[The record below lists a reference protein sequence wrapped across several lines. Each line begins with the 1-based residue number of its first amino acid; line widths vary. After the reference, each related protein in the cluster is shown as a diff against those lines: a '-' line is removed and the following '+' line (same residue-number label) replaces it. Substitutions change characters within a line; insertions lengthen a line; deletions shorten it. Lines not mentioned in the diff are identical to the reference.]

1 MSVTLRV
8 HGALVSA
15 SGRAAL
21 LHDLVG
27 QPAALR
33 RVAEDAVL
41 GRALRAVADAV
52 DGGPLLL
59 SGMGASLY
67 AADVTA
73 AALRSDGLE
82 AWTLPASEL
91 AHHVSGLRDVP
102 LVLISQSGAS
112 AELSRVVEARGA
124 AAPVWCVTLNPAL
137 ALDGVTPLV
146 LPGALEQG
154 YAATRSFTSTLVG
167 LERLRS
173 ALGGPPLDTEAAVA
187 SVENGVA
194 TLRAP
199 MAAAA
204 RSLGGVGALVVTAR
218 GALKG
223 VAAYGA
229 LIAMELA
236 ALPASALDAGL
247 LRHGPIE
254 AFGPRFGVVALRA
267 ADAVASLT
275 GSLARTAQAYGSPTL
290 LLDAEGLGNGG
301 ADDVVLGN
309 ARLARGALGVAT
321 GGTDPPVAQRLRF
334 PAGDEL
340 ATWLGA
346 SVALQWLA
354 IGLAEVRG
362 RVPGEETRGSKVTL
376 EE

>member
-1 MSVTLRV
+1 MSVTLWV
-8 HGALVSA
+8 HGALVSEL
-15 SGRAAL
+15 GRAAL
-21 LHDLVG
+21 LHDLQG
-27 QPAALR
+27 QPAAVR

-41 GRALRAVADAV
+41 GQALRAVAEAV
-52 DGGPLLL
+52 DGGPLLM

-67 AADVTA
+67 AADVAA
-73 AALRSDGLE
+73 AALRADGLQV
-82 AWTLPASEL
+82 WTLPASEL

-112 AELSRVVEARGA
+112 VELARVVAARGA
-124 AAPVWCVTLNPAL
+124 GAPVWCLTLNPAL

-154 YAATRSFTSTLVG
+154 YAATRSFTSTLVA
-167 LERLRS
+167 LARLR
-173 ALGGPPLDTEAAVA
+173 AELGGPPVDADAAVA
-187 SVENGVA
+187 SVEGGVDA
-194 TLRAP
+194 LREP

-254 AFGPRFGVVALRA
+254 AFGPGFGVVALRA
-267 ADAVASLT
+267 ADAVAPLT
-275 GSLARTAQAYGSPTL
+275 GSLVRTAQAYGSSTL
-290 LLDAEGLGNGG
+290 LLDADGLDDAE
-301 ADDVVLGN
+301 ADRW
-309 ARLARGALGVAT
+309 ARAEAASDPGRFAPVARGADASVT
-321 GGTDPPVAQRLRF
+321 QRWRF

-340 ATWLGA
+340 ASWLGA
-346 SVALQWLA
+346 SLALQWLA
-354 IGLAEVRG
+354 IGLAEARG
-362 RVPGEETRGSKVTL
+362 RVPGEGTRGSKVTL
-376 EE
+376 VE

>member
-1 MSVTLRV
+1 MS
-8 HGALVSA
+8 G

-21 LHDLVG
+21 LYDLQS

-41 GRALRAVADAV
+41 GQALRTVSEAV

-67 AADVTA
+67 AADVAA
-73 AALRSDGLE
+73 AALRADGLQV
-82 AWTLPASEL
+82 WTLPASEL
-91 AHHVSGLRDVP
+91 AHHAAGLRDVP
-102 LVLISQSGAS
+102 LLLISQSGAS
-112 AELSRVVEARGA
+112 VELARVVATRGP
-124 AAPVWCVTLNPAL
+124 AAPVWCLTLNPAL
-137 ALDGVTPLV
+137 ALDGVAPLV
-146 LPGALEQG
+146 LPGGSESG

-167 LERLRS
+167 LARLR
-173 ALGGPPLDTEAAVA
+173 AELGGPLVDADAAVA
-187 SVENGVA
+187 SVAGGVDA
-194 TLRAP
+194 LREP

-204 RSLGGVGALVVTAR
+204 RALGGVGAIVVTAR

-229 LIAMELA
+229 LITMELA
-236 ALPASALDAGL
+236 ALPAFALDAGL

-254 AFGPRFGVVALRA
+254 AFGPGFGVVALRA

-275 GSLARTAQAYGSPTL
+275 GSLARTARAYGSPTL
-290 LLDAEGLGNGG
+290 LLDADGL
-301 ADDVVLGN
+301 DDAEAG
-309 ARLARGALGVAT
+309 RLARAAGASDPEPFDPVTHSAVASA
-321 GGTDPPVAQRLRF
+321 VQRLRF
-334 PAGDEL
+334 PDGDEL
-340 ATWLGA
+340 ASWLGA

-354 IGLAEVRG
+354 IGLAEARG
-362 RVPGEETRGSKVTL
+362 RVPGEGTRGSKVTL